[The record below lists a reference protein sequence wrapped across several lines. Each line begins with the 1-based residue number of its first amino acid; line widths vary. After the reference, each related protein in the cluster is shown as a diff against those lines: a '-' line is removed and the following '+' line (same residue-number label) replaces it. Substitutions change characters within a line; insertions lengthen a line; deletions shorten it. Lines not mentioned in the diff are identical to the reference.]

1 MLVDWFD
8 RQVQYWI
15 NNLFRFEIEF
25 TFPDI
30 SYLADEINKI
40 SFDNISD
47 IDTASLRAAEN
58 ERKSENNS
66 SENALKTQKQ
76 EQVEN
81 AQKKNP
87 KAK

>member
-1 MLVDWFD
+1 MKNKLLGGLQQGIQKILVDWVD

-40 SFDNISD
+40 STDNISN
-47 IDTASLRAAEN
+47 ITKPTTN
-58 ERKSENNS
+58 KS
-66 SENALKTQKQ
+66 
-76 EQVEN
+76 
-81 AQKKNP
+81 
-87 KAK
+87 